1 MILVHYYNL
10 LIPAFIRY
18 VPSEAPY
25 FSNPEAG
32 QLKKLLFPVIPAML
46 VTLVLMV
53 IAVMLHLYWKQRR
66 FH

>member
-1 MILVHYYNL
+1 MTLVHFNNL

-18 VPSEAPY
+18 AKREAPY
-25 FSNPEAG
+25 FTNTETG
-32 QLKKLLFPVIPAML
+32 RLKNLLFPVIPGML
-46 VTLVLMV
+46 ITLLIMV